1 MDYREQYDRYVA
13 MIEET
18 IEKILP
24 QTETDCP
31 ERPCRF
37 PGICVRR
44 CVTACWR
51 AANVCA
57 RCCCWRHATCWAE
70 ISARRACLAAALEM
84 IHTYS
89 LIHDDLPGMDND
101 DYRRGRLTNH
111 KVFGEGFAILAG
123 DGLLN
128 YAYECILKNALDYG
142 ANLEGHI
149 LAAREIAQRA
159 GVGGMVAGQSID
171 LLSEH
176 REPNEA
182 TLHYIHMHKTADL
195 LTAPLLAAAYIAGA
209 DEKSIAAL
217 RTFGACVGLAFQI
230 DDDLLDVM
238 GDAKDLGKQTGMDE
252 QRGQDDVA
260 VAGRRGGGAE
270 KVARAVDTGRRSA
283 CSLWRFGVVP
293 ARICRGAGK
302 EKEVRNRGSKRGGYI
317 TGDHQQPHHSGGG
330 AGVGHRTGDQGA
342 FDAWPSAES
351 LITRGCSVPAVCRL
365 RIRRW
370 RARC

>member
-31 ERPCRF
+31 NLLAGGKRVRP
-37 PGICVRR
+37 VLLLA
-44 CVTACWR
+44 ACDMLGGDISQ
-51 AANVCA
+51 A
-57 RCCCWRHATCWAE
+57 RVP
-70 ISARRACLAAALEM
+70 AAALEM

-252 QRGQDDVA
+252 QRG
-260 VAGRRGGGAE
+260 
-270 KVARAVDTGRRSA
+270 KMT
-283 CSLWRFGVVP
+283 
-293 ARICRGAGK
+293 
-302 EKEVRNRGSKRGGYI
+302 
-317 TGDHQQPHHSGGG
+317 
-330 AGVGHRTGDQGA
+330 
-342 FDAWPSAES
+342 WPSLVGVEAAQKKSRELWTQAEEA
-351 LITRGCSVPAVCRL
+351 LAVFGDSAWFL
-365 RIRRW
+365 REFAEALAKRKK
-370 RARC
+370 